1 MTIGRIMRFS
11 IVSLMDP
18 FDLAVLDFAE
28 HAPRSLGAR
37 EDAIR
42 AELGMSP
49 FRYYQ
54 KLNSLIDDPSALA
67 ARPQLVRRLQRI
79 RDERVLGA

>member
-1 MTIGRIMRFS
+1 MEPSDLTI
-11 IVSLMDP
+11 
-18 FDLAVLDFAE
+18 LDFAAR
-28 HAPRSLGAR
+28 APRSLGAR
-37 EDAIR
+37 EEAIR
-42 AELGMSP
+42 VELGMSP

-79 RDERVLGA
+79 RDQRALG

>member
-1 MTIGRIMRFS
+1 MEPSDLTI
-11 IVSLMDP
+11 
-18 FDLAVLDFAE
+18 LDFAAR
-28 HAPRSLGAR
+28 APRRLGAR
-37 EDAIR
+37 EEAIR
-42 AELGMSP
+42 VELGMSP

-79 RDERVLGA
+79 RDQRALG